1 MGVEKEK
8 PVRRSSGKGPSG
20 KGTGTVLAAAMLAM
34 VTAAGCSQSEAPRV
48 PTNFARGQVFLE
60 GQPLAGALVV
70 LHRQGEP
77 AATTGTVNG
86 VKAAEPAPS
95 ARALSEADGR
105 FTLTTYEAGD
115 GVPEGEYV
123 VTVVQRPAQKNGE
136 GFEPGP
142 NVLPP
147 RYASPKTTDLR
158 VRIAAGENELT
169 PLALKR

>member
-8 PVRRSSGKGPSG
+8 PVRRPSG
-20 KGTGTVLAAAMLAM
+20 SGTGTVLAAAVLVIA
-34 VTAAGCSQSEAPRV
+34 TAAGCSKSEAPRV

-60 GQPLAGALVV
+60 GKPLQGALVV

-95 ARALSEADGR
+95 ARGLSEADGR
-105 FTLTTYEAGD
+105 FTLTTYATGD
-115 GVPEGEYV
+115 GVPEGEYL

-136 GFEPGP
+136 SFEPGP
-142 NVLPP
+142 NVLPS

-158 VRIAAGENELT
+158 VKIAVGENELA